1 MTTKDDQAIRSGA
14 QQVEEQEHLASG
26 LSEPRD
32 ISILEIA
39 PEDGSDGANLKTEL
53 ADLTL
58 SMFEQ
63 GTTIRVRVGNPH
75 NASEL
80 YEQTY
85 PTADEA
91 NTAMLDGGILTE
103 AQVPDPKKPAG
114 THLPL
119 TNITTEQLEAAG
131 LKRHG
136 ASTL

>member
-14 QQVEEQEHLASG
+14 QQVEEREHLGSG

-32 ISILEIA
+32 LSAIEIA
-39 PEDGSDGANLKTEL
+39 PEDGSHGANLKTQL

-63 GTTIRVRVGNPH
+63 GTSVRVRVGNPH

-80 YEQTY
+80 YEQVY

-91 NTAMLDGGILTE
+91 NTAMLDGGILTPE
-103 AQVPDPKKPAG
+103 QVKDPTKPAG
-114 THLPL
+114 THLTL
-119 TNITTEQLEAAG
+119 TGITTEQLEAAG